1 MNNGFNS
8 ITLRVINWSNIITHE
23 KITQLSMLL
32 GSNLQSSYNQVTS
45 VTKLILQYKIK
56 AEQQNRW
63 WLYFDNNKL
72 NKTVI

>member
-1 MNNGFNS
+1 
-8 ITLRVINWSNIITHE
+8 
-23 KITQLSMLL
+23 MLL

-63 WLYFDNNKL
+63 RLYFDNKL

>member
-63 WLYFDNNKL
+63 RLYFDNKL

>member
-63 WLYFDNNKL
+63 RLYFDNNKL